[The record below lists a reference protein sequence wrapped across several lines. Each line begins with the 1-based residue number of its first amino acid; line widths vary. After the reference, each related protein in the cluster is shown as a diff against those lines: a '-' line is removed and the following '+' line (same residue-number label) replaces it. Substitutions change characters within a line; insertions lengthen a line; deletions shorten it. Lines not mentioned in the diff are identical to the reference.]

1 MPNTTSNKQFQSV
14 YQSTVPA
21 GGTNLAPRTVAQQIR
36 TAVPTSTDPEVFMN
50 SLSVGTTHIGVP
62 GEILA
67 TKNIT
72 AYYSDERLKTRL
84 GDVEDALQR
93 VRALSAFY
101 YQANE
106 TAAELGYDPAVRE
119 VGVSA
124 QEVQQQLPEAVA
136 PAPVDPEYLTVR
148 YERLV
153 PLLIAAI
160 QELDLQVQEIRRGIK

>member
-124 QEVQQQLPEAVA
+124 QEVQQHLPEAVA
-136 PAPVDPEYLTVR
+136 PAPIDPEYLTVR

-160 QELDLQVQEIRRGIK
+160 QELDLQVQELRRGIK

>member
-1 MPNTTSNKQFQSV
+1 MPNTTSNKEFRSNYDINAARAGDSIANRFQ
-14 YQSTVPA
+14 QD
-21 GGTNLAPRTVAQQIR
+21 LIR
-36 TAVPTSTDPEVFMN
+36 TAIPTSNDPQVFLN
-50 SLSVGTTHIGVP
+50 SVSVGTNHIGVP

-72 AYYSDERLKTRL
+72 AYYSDERLKTKL
-84 GDVEDALQR
+84 GNIEDALQR
-93 VRALSAFY
+93 VRELSAFY
-101 YQANE
+101 YHANE
-106 TAAELGYDPAVRE
+106 VAAELGYDPAVRE

-124 QEVQQQLPEAVA
+124 QQVQQQLPEAVA

-160 QELDLQVQEIRRGIK
+160 QELDQQLQEIRRGSE

>member
-1 MPNTTSNKQFQSV
+1 MPNTRSDKQFQST
-14 YQSTVPA
+14 YQPTVPV
-21 GGTNLAPRTVAQQIR
+21 GGLALAPRIQQQQIR
-36 TAVPTSTDPEVFMN
+36 TSVPTSNDPEVFMN

-72 AYYSDERLKTRL
+72 AYYSDERLKTQL
-84 GDVEDALQR
+84 GDVTNALER
-93 VRALSAFY
+93 VRSLSAFY
-101 YQANE
+101 YQAND
-106 TAAELGYDPAVRE
+106 TATELGYDPAVRE

-124 QEVQQQLPEAVA
+124 QQVLQVLPEAVA
-136 PAPVDPEYLTVR
+136 PAPIDPEYLTVR

-160 QELDLQVQEIRRGIK
+160 KELDAQVQELQRGLK

>member
-1 MPNTTSNKQFQSV
+1 MPNTTNNKQYQPTYISV
-14 YQSTVPA
+14 IEP
-21 GGTNLAPRTVAQQIR
+21 GAPSLSARIQQRLIR
-36 TAVPTSTDPEVFMN
+36 TAIPTSTDPEVFMN

-84 GDVEDALQR
+84 GDVEDALER

-101 YQANE
+101 YQANDV
-106 TAAELGYDPAVRE
+106 AAELGYDPAVRE

-160 QELDLQVQEIRRGIK
+160 KELDLQVQEIRRGIK

>member
-1 MPNTTSNKQFQSV
+1 MPNTTSNKQFQPS

-21 GGTNLAPRTVAQQIR
+21 AGSAIAPRIQQQQIR
-36 TAVPTSTDPEVFMN
+36 TATPTSNDPQVFMN
-50 SLSVGTTHIGVP
+50 SLSVGTDNIGVP

-72 AYYSDERLKTRL
+72 AYYSDERLKTQL
-84 GDVEDALQR
+84 GGIEDALQR

-101 YQANE
+101 YHANE
-106 TAAELGYDPAVRE
+106 TAAGLGYDPTVRE

-124 QEVQQQLPEAVA
+124 QQVQQQLPEAVA
-136 PAPVDPEYLTVR
+136 PAPVNPVYLTVR

-160 QELDLQVQEIRRGIK
+160 QELDQQVQELRRGIE

>member
-1 MPNTTSNKQFQSV
+1 MPNTTSNKQFQPS

-21 GGTNLAPRTVAQQIR
+21 AGSAIAPRIQQQQVR
-36 TAVPTSTDPEVFMN
+36 TAIPTSNDPQVFLN
-50 SLSVGTTHIGVP
+50 SLSVGTDHIGVP

-72 AYYSDERLKTRL
+72 AYYSDERLKTQL
-84 GDVEDALQR
+84 GGIEDALQR

-101 YQANE
+101 YHANE
-106 TAAELGYDPAVRE
+106 TAAGLGYDPAVRE

-124 QEVQQQLPEAVA
+124 QQVQQQLPEAVA
-136 PAPVDPEYLTVR
+136 PAPVDPAYLTVR

-160 QELDLQVQEIRRGIK
+160 QELDQQVQELRRGIK